1 MYIGIRGSTWPLESI
16 CSGPMESPSSNI
28 IPPHSPLSV
37 AVAIGIGGA
46 VGASA
51 RWAAQWLWP
60 WSADLDAKHFS
71 ILEPVLVINVGG
83 AFFLGVL
90 LSRIE
95 RVTPHPLL
103 RPFLAVGVLGTSTT
117 WSSLVAEI
125 TLLDAAGRTEAAFSK
140 LGLSLVLGLLAFV
153 AGQRLSQDRGASS

>member
-1 MYIGIRGSTWPLESI
+1 
-16 CSGPMESPSSNI
+16 MESPSSNV
-28 IPPHSPLSV
+28 IPPHSPLAE

-60 WSADLDAKHFS
+60 WSLDLDAQHFS
-71 ILEPVLVINVGG
+71 IIEPVIVINTIG

-95 RVTPHPLL
+95 RETSHPLL
-103 RPFLAVGVLGTSTT
+103 RPFLAVGVLGTFTT
-117 WSSLVAEI
+117 WSSLVAEV
-125 TLLDAAGRTEAAFSK
+125 TLLDAAGRTEAAFFK
-140 LGLSLVLGLLAFV
+140 LGVSLVLGLLSFV
-153 AGQRLSQDRGASS
+153 AGQRLNQDRRASS